1 MPGAGLV
8 RLGKVLHLSKS
19 GNLILRL
26 ESSILPATGLAV
38 CDYKLTRVGTVTS
51 FFGPVK
57 APYLSVQ
64 PSGESPAKLAGRI
77 LYLVEKEQEHR

>member
-1 MPGAGLV
+1 M

-26 ESSILPATGLAV
+26 ESSILPKTGSLV
-38 CDYKLTRVGTVTS
+38 CDYKLVRVGTVGNV
-51 FFGPVK
+51 FGPVK
-57 APYLSVQ
+57 GPYLSVQ
-64 PSGESPAKLAGRI
+64 PSVESPSRLAGRI

>member
-1 MPGAGLV
+1 M

-26 ESSILPATGLAV
+26 ENSVLPIAGSPV
-38 CDYKLTRVGTVTS
+38 CDYKLVHVGKVS
-51 FFGPVK
+51 NVFGPVK
-57 APYLSVQ
+57 NPYLSVQ
-64 PSGESPAKLAGRI
+64 PSVESPSKLAGRI

>member
-1 MPGAGLV
+1 M

-26 ESSILPATGLAV
+26 ESTILPATGLPV
-38 CDYKLTRVGTVTS
+38 CDYKLTRVGTVGS
-51 FFGPVK
+51 VFGTVK
-57 APYLSVQ
+57 GPYLSVQ
-64 PSGESPAKLAGRI
+64 PSIESASKLAGRV

>member
-1 MPGAGLV
+1 M

-26 ESSILPATGLAV
+26 ENSSLPTTGSPV
-38 CDYKLTRVGTVTS
+38 CDYKLARIGTVNGV
-51 FFGPVK
+51 FGPVK
-57 APYLSVQ
+57 NPYLSVH
-64 PSGESPAKLAGRI
+64 PSVESPARLAGRI

>member
-1 MPGAGLV
+1 M

-26 ESSILPATGLAV
+26 ESSSILPTTGSPV
-38 CDYKLTRVGTVTS
+38 CDYKLVRVGTVGNI
-51 FFGPVK
+51 FGPVK
-57 APYLSVQ
+57 GPYLSVQ
-64 PSGESPAKLAGRI
+64 PSVESPSKLSGRV

>member
-1 MPGAGLV
+1 M

-26 ESSILPATGLAV
+26 ETPTLPNSGSIA
-38 CDYKLTRVGTVTS
+38 CDYKLMRVGKIGDV
-51 FFGPVK
+51 FGPVK
-57 APYLSVQ
+57 NPYLSIQ
-64 PSGESPAKLAGRI
+64 PSIESPSKLAGRI